1 MVILTHQG
9 EMRFGAENR
18 IFVVMVNMED
28 MSQSWKMK
36 REFDIIEP
44 KLKTFL
50 DNFDNSS
57 SNKLIIS
64 LKAIHIIVFS
74 GIIFIKNL

>member
-1 MVILTHQG
+1 
-9 EMRFGAENR
+9 
-18 IFVVMVNMED
+18 MED

-50 DNFDNSS
+50 DNFDDN
-57 SNKLIIS
+57 S
-64 LKAIHIIVFS
+64 LKQVDYQFKGNSYHSLS